1 MASRASRRVI
11 FAALAANA
19 AIAISKY
26 AAAAITG
33 SSAMLAEAFHSTA
46 DTGNELLLLIGMK
59 RSERPPDSL
68 HPFGHGKLLYFY
80 SLLVAVYIFAI
91 GGGLAAFEGIRHLLH
106 PETPSRVGWNYA
118 VLTIAAVFEFY
129 SWRISYREIRARK
142 DPDESTWDE
151 IIGSKDPTVFTVF
164 LEDSAGLIGA
174 FLAFLGVFL
183 GHHFQKSYFDP
194 IASLLIAALLI
205 AVALLLGRETGA
217 LLAGERTNRSR
228 IKQIRKIIGT
238 DPAVEGI
245 GDLLTMQLGPH
256 QALVTVSVNLRSSTD
271 VEQVESVIARLKQR
285 IRERDA
291 TISRIFIEPASLDGG
306 RRESEGA

>member
-1 MASRASRRVI
+1 VAPRASRRVI

-26 AAAAITG
+26 TAAAITG

-59 RSERPPDSL
+59 RSGRPPDSL

-106 PETPSRVGWNYA
+106 PEIPSRVGWNYA
-118 VLTIAAVFEFY
+118 VLTLAAIFEFY

-164 LEDSAGLIGA
+164 LEDSAGLIGT

-183 GHHFQKSYFDP
+183 GHHFQKPYFDP
-194 IASLLIAALLI
+194 IASLLIAALLM

-228 IKQIRKIIGT
+228 IKQIREIIT
-238 DPAVEGI
+238 ADPAVEAI

-256 QALVTVSVNLRSSTD
+256 QALVTVSVKLRSRTD

-285 IRERDA
+285 IRGRDA
-291 TISRIFIEPASLDGG
+291 TISQIFIEPASLDAG
-306 RRESEGA
+306 RREAA